1 MYIVCSMKIIESFEA
16 RELKKRPFV
25 IRIADW
31 LTSVFGSITFFLF
44 NIAFFV
50 YWMTSGIDPY
60 PYTLLTTIVS
70 LEAIFLS
77 IIVLMSAQRQSYI
90 STLREELDMQVNLIA
105 EREITKILKL
115 LKLVLEKQ
123 DKNFKDE
130 ELEEMITGTDISY
143 IERRLQA
150 QIEGATKSNG
160 TLIKEIAK
168 PIIEIE
174 KAAEHVT
181 HLGNGTR

>member
-1 MYIVCSMKIIESFEA
+1 MSSLIKSFEA
-16 RELKKRPFV
+16 KELKKRPFV

-31 LTSVFGSITFFLF
+31 LTSVFGSITFFVF
-44 NIAFFV
+44 NIAFFA

-115 LKLVLEKQ
+115 LKTLLEKQ
-123 DKNFKDE
+123 DKNFKDD
-130 ELEEMITGTDISY
+130 ELEEMIQGTNISY
-143 IERRLQA
+143 IERKIQS
-150 QIEGATKSNG
+150 QIEEVSGTGNVVKEVVTKVGNLTNG
-160 TLIKEIAK
+160 VK
-168 PIIEIE
+168 
-174 KAAEHVT
+174 
-181 HLGNGTR
+181 

>member
-1 MYIVCSMKIIESFEA
+1 MSSLIKSFEA
-16 RELKKRPFV
+16 KELRKRPFV
-25 IRIADW
+25 IRTADW
-31 LTSVFGSITFFLF
+31 LTSVFGSITFFVF
-44 NIAFFV
+44 NIVFFV

-115 LKLVLEKQ
+115 LKILLEKQ
-123 DKNFKDE
+123 DKKFKDQ
-130 ELEEMITGTDISY
+130 ELEEMIQGTNISY
-143 IERRLQA
+143 IERKIQS
-150 QIEGATKSNG
+150 QIEEVSGTGNVVKEVVTKVEHLTNG
-160 TLIKEIAK
+160 VK
-168 PIIEIE
+168 
-174 KAAEHVT
+174 
-181 HLGNGTR
+181 